1 MDWTIS
7 LSEAVQHQFIESV
20 IATVRD
26 PAKRNYIK
34 IWYPHRWMKHGPQQ
48 QFFLL
53 SNINFLLQTLFGGG
67 DRSKFVH
74 EGKLGRNLYNNR
86 SPWGYTALDT
96 NSVKLYINII
106 KIGII

>member
-48 QFFLL
+48 QLVNFFFFIP
-53 SNINFLLQTLFGGG
+53 NINFLLQTLFGGG
-67 DRSKFVH
+67 DR
-74 EGKLGRNLYNNR
+74 RN
-86 SPWGYTALDT
+86 GDEF
-96 NSVKLYINII
+96 
-106 KIGII
+106 G